1 MPGIYIHIPFC
12 KQACHYCDFHF
23 STVLKSKGDLLNAL
37 LKEIELQKDYF
48 SSPGSIL
55 QTIYFGGGTPS
66 LLSGDEIKNILTVI
80 RKNFTVE
87 DKAEITLEANPDDL
101 TREKLESLRLG
112 GVNRLS
118 IGIQSFD
125 DEDLK
130 WMNRAHSAAQAIE
143 SVKLSQE
150 AGFDNITID
159 LIYGTPLLT
168 DEQWKINFST
178 AFDLNVQHLSCYAL
192 TVEPRTALAHAIA
205 KKNQAGVE
213 DGKQAKHFGILM
225 EMAAR
230 NGFEQYEISNFA
242 RGGLYS
248 KHNSSYWLGEKYLG
262 VGPSSHSFNGES
274 RQWNIR
280 NNNEY
285 IRIINEGKI
294 PAETEILTE
303 QNKFNEY
310 VMVSLRTMWG
320 CDLEKISKDYG
331 TDVAETFFRQ
341 AKKKIET
348 GLMIQQNQNFILSEK
363 GKFFADRIAADFFV
377 V

>member
-1 MPGIYIHIPFC
+1 M
-12 KQACHYCDFHF
+12 
-23 STVLKSKGDLLNAL
+23 
-37 LKEIELQKDYF
+37 
-48 SSPGSIL
+48 
-55 QTIYFGGGTPS
+55 
-66 LLSGDEIKNILTVI
+66 LSGVEIKKLLDHISSIFAV
-80 RKNFTVE
+80 
-87 DKAEITLEANPDDL
+87 DAGAEITLEANPDDL
-101 TREKLESLRLG
+101 TREKLEALRLAG
-112 GVNRLS
+112 GNRLS

-125 DEDLK
+125 DDDLK
-130 WMNRAHSAAQAIE
+130 WMNRAHSAVQAIE

-168 DEQWKINFST
+168 DEQWKINLRT

-213 DGKQAKHFGILM
+213 DGKQAKHFGMLM
-225 EMAAR
+225 ELAKE

-242 RGGLYS
+242 REGLYS

-262 VGPSSHSFNGES
+262 IGPSAHSFNGAS

-294 PAETEILTE
+294 PAETEILTQ

-320 CDLEKISKDYG
+320 CDLEKIRHDFGADYS
-331 TDVAETFFRQ
+331 ENFFRQ
-341 AKKKIET
+341 ANQKLDE
-348 GLMIQQNQNFILSEK
+348 GLMIMQNQNFILSEK
-363 GKFFADRIAADFFV
+363 GKYFADRIAAEFFV